1 MKRHH
6 QSSSNRRGAVLPI
19 IAVALVA
26 ILLIVALTIN
36 SNWFLYSQINAQ
48 NSADIAAH
56 AALVR
61 VLDDTQVNG
70 RIQRAR
76 DLGEELY
83 NLNYDRP
90 GANFD
95 GNQIRFGSIA
105 DLSSDNPQF
114 VENSSDSQAVS
125 AVFVDE
131 PTQTRE
137 VGVFL
142 SNILGGPEQ
151 VNIVADATVSSRQ
164 IDIVLCLD
172 ASRSMNRLPQAK
184 KAFPPG
190 ANSIHEPPVA
200 GSRWFELVDTVEFFM
215 VALKDINPNSRVGL
229 VTLGGGLEHGSVH
242 SPLDA
247 EWARIEHGLVTAI
260 SPQAADIVDTMNSYS
275 QMPALGLGTS
285 HYDGIVQSL
294 DNFGTGNSS
303 RHIILLSDGLQVT
316 QDMRPDA
323 LVAAGTARNQSVTI
337 HTISFGGNFGAMT
350 DIANETGGLNFTAVD
365 EDQLRDA
372 FTNLLARFRVQL
384 VD

>member
-142 SNILGGPEQ
+142 SNIPVSYTHLTLPTKR
-151 VNIVADATVSSRQ
+151 IV
-164 IDIVLCLD
+164 
-172 ASRSMNRLPQAK
+172 
-184 KAFPPG
+184 
-190 ANSIHEPPVA
+190 
-200 GSRWFELVDTVEFFM
+200 
-215 VALKDINPNSRVGL
+215 
-229 VTLGGGLEHGSVH
+229 
-242 SPLDA
+242 
-247 EWARIEHGLVTAI
+247 
-260 SPQAADIVDTMNSYS
+260 
-275 QMPALGLGTS
+275 
-285 HYDGIVQSL
+285 
-294 DNFGTGNSS
+294 
-303 RHIILLSDGLQVT
+303 
-316 QDMRPDA
+316 
-323 LVAAGTARNQSVTI
+323 
-337 HTISFGGNFGAMT
+337 
-350 DIANETGGLNFTAVD
+350 
-365 EDQLRDA
+365 
-372 FTNLLARFRVQL
+372 
-384 VD
+384 